1 MSVFKR
7 LAGGAHSVEAFE
19 VNASQSFAWISGS
32 ATSSLSGSGFSIN
45 LVNQPPSNYP
55 RSNLSIIDDESDV
68 VSTLGGVTDGGF
80 YSYPMFNSIEKFL
93 YIGEL
98 SASGN
103 NIYGFYPSGSMFVWN
118 VGSKYT
124 GDGIKPDT
132 FKIQIDGNSDN
143 IQDDGNAKLRI
154 NKTGSVVGNIF
165 YNHGLVVF
173 TETSSWSGSVNYSNL
188 ASGNYEL
195 ESRGTERVS
204 THEYSVV
211 IKPNEFN
218 HSMNYSLRCLPSG
231 SQYTLPQDSGSI
243 LSNQFLCSDF
253 TGSDFQPYVTT
264 IALYKNGHYD
274 EPVIVGDLP
283 KPIRI
288 SDKITMIFKLRLDM

>member
-1 MSVFKR
+1 MSVFKP

-118 VGSKYT
+118 IGSNYVGE
-124 GDGIKPDT
+124 GIKHDT
-132 FKIQIDGNSDN
+132 FKVELDGNTLTV
-143 IQDDGNAKLRI
+143 QDDGNGKLRL
-154 NKTGSVVGNIF
+154 NGTGSVVGNIF
-165 YNHGLVVF
+165 YEHGVATVQRNISASANLISSDGISISGSAGV
-173 TETSSWSGSVNYSNL
+173 TSSFQSIVNIYEHKAVCKLKPADFNTTFNPTIFDTAASGTGSFSDELLSGSAL
-188 ASGNYEL
+188 
-195 ESRGTERVS
+195 
-204 THEYSVV
+204 
-211 IKPNEFN
+211 
-218 HSMNYSLRCLPSG
+218 
-231 SQYTLPQDSGSI
+231 
-243 LSNQFLCSDF
+243 
-253 TGSDFQPYVTT
+253 PYVTT
-264 IALYKNGHYD
+264 VGLYNDMNELMALGKVSRPIVRMKHTDQTFVIRFD
-274 EPVIVGDLP
+274 E
-283 KPIRI
+283 
-288 SDKITMIFKLRLDM
+288 SIF